1 VTEPFAGV
9 TPGVAP
15 AGFLIRTVAMPYRV
29 QKPYIIVN
37 GQKLVSPTAV
47 PQRMP
52 FCDRCNE
59 LAATSVCVYTEL
71 APEKWWKWFSYPR
84 FSCQPEALMGCERH
98 TVEPE
103 IRFMDGRI
111 QPFIELPLTR
121 WKRLKDWP
129 AVVLAVVFAL
139 IVALILKLFHL

>member
-1 VTEPFAGV
+1 
-9 TPGVAP
+9 
-15 AGFLIRTVAMPYRV
+15 MPYRI

-47 PQRMP
+47 PERMP

-59 LAATSVCVYTEL
+59 LAATNASVYTEL
-71 APEKWWKWFSYPR
+71 APDKWWKWVSYPQ

-98 TVEPE
+98 PVEPE
-103 IRFMDGRI
+103 IRFLDGRVE
-111 QPFIELPLTR
+111 PFIGFPLTR
-121 WKRLKDWP
+121 CQRLKEWP

-139 IVALILKLFHL
+139 IFAVILKLFHL